1 MIYSLIATVL
11 PGLFRVLLIWFL
23 ALAYTDEL
31 AAPLIATL
39 LLASSLMMF
48 SSTGLGL
55 IYIQLLQGMNRP
67 SASTLTLKTNALNT
81 LFSVI
86 GVSASVIFL
95 SASFS
100 DLLLITLAL
109 SCWQL
114 ERHAWIGQRQFRSLA
129 VAEVSLLLV
138 ASSAPFVVAPQQ
150 ALLVISGIIF
160 IVTALML
167 GWRLYGTRGGN
178 SENTSTLHVARR
190 GLFVGSAN
198 FLSGGFIMLLPA
210 LLATHVSANTILV
223 IGLIVTIVGTLFIL
237 PRSYFNIFIG
247 LVSRQAKRL
256 RLRRSLMKMINRRL
270 QIVVAGMFVPGIIA
284 CLFYLLASGIE
295 IDLNRVV
302 LVVIITT
309 VMSIGQL
316 YLLESNLV
324 VYLGKEHITFWVSA
338 VTFGVMLITT
348 HLVANADLTDSL
360 KLNLI
365 FIMLGILYLIRWGFF
380 VTLVKP
386 YYRESNR

>member
-11 PGLFRVLLIWFL
+11 PGLFRVLVIWFL
-23 ALAYTDEL
+23 AVAYTDEL

-55 IYIQLLQGMNRP
+55 IYIQLLQGMNRH
-67 SASTLTLKTNALNT
+67 SARALTLKTNALNA
-81 LFSVI
+81 LFSVVA
-86 GVSASVIFL
+86 VSASVIFL
-95 SASFS
+95 SASWS
-100 DLLLITLAL
+100 DLLLITLAM

-129 VAEVSLLLV
+129 MAEVSLLLV

-160 IVTALML
+160 IVIALML
-167 GWRLYGTRGGN
+167 GWRLYNTRGGN
-178 SENTSTLHVARR
+178 SENARTLHVARR

-210 LLATHVSANTILV
+210 LVTTHVSANTTLV

-256 RLRRSLMKMINRRL
+256 RLRRSLMNMISRRL
-270 QIVVAGMFVPGIIA
+270 RIVVAGMFVPGIIA
-284 CLFYLLASGIE
+284 CLVYLFASGIE

-338 VTFGVMLITT
+338 VTFGLMLITT
-348 HLVANADLTDSL
+348 HLVASADLTDSL

-380 VTLVKP
+380 VALVKP